1 MAPIQSTKVLN
12 SFGVSLKYNF
22 YSFSVTLTK
31 DALSSVECGGQ
42 LHCVVALLFLMG
54 QPGLFFI
61 DFRLSKH
68 TLQFLVQINVKK
80 DQPVYSAGIQNHD
93 IWNMSLLHIH

>member
-1 MAPIQSTKVLN
+1 
-12 SFGVSLKYNF
+12 
-22 YSFSVTLTK
+22 
-31 DALSSVECGGQ
+31 
-42 LHCVVALLFLMG
+42 MG